1 MKNKTTQF
9 NNYSANNDD
18 KPSDFVIDLKQQFIN
33 EEEKQ
38 EKQKVKI
45 FWHGIKARKY
55 LNAKIIKRASRVL
68 ANFVSKNIK
77 MLFKR
82 EDLFYKLKTLYF
94 KYKGK
99 IGKPAFLNK
108 FKNLYLK
115 YKNKP
120 RTKNASNEVGRSNNL
135 SRSVAQSNQKETPF
149 VRGLRP
155 ILYFAAI
162 LFILILPFKAFVY
175 YKSLSIADLRGKVVG
190 ASGIAISE
198 LFQAGKTAS
207 ELDFNQ
213 ASASFSSAGNN
224 FLTAQNELNEISG
237 FLFVLA
243 GLAPNDK
250 LKLAS
255 CAKDILA
262 AGETASNLGMS
273 LSMAMESLISG
284 DDDILDEFEKNALQ
298 AIGYAHEL
306 GGILKKI
313 DAENLPKE
321 YQDQFLLMQEKLE
334 FLEEALNGFSGLIS
348 NIKIFAGADQDKRYL
363 LVFQNNTEIRA
374 SGGFIGSYA
383 LVDFQN
389 GKIKNIEAP
398 GGGSYDTE
406 AGLYARVAAPKP
418 LHLVNPLWHFWD
430 ANWWPDWPKSAKKI
444 MWFYEK
450 SDGPTVDGVIS
461 FTPTVIEGILEAIG
475 PIDMTEKYGV
485 VISAENFWLTVQSIA
500 EEKFTLTPNPSPT
513 PAVAGEWSLD
523 IQPPISNRNEREI
536 GCEGP
541 KKIIG
546 DLLEA
551 ILEELPNRLDK
562 ENIVKLIKVLEKS
575 LSEKHVLL
583 YFTNNELREKVEEY
597 GWDGKIKQSAKDY
610 LAVINTN
617 IAGGK
622 SDKKIR
628 ETISHQAEVMEDG
641 SIINTV
647 TIKREH
653 TGVKNEPFSGV
664 RNVNWMRVY
673 VPLGSELMEARGFEQ
688 PDDIYFENPD
698 SGWLQDPDLY
708 REEIAAQIHL
718 PSNTKIYEES
728 WKTVFANWTMV
739 DPGQTDIV
747 YFKYKLPF
755 KLEKKD
761 DNNIIEKIKNYFS
774 ASQEPL
780 YPYSILIQKQS
791 GSLGSFINS
800 SLMLDDNFKIVWK
813 YPEELSADSNG
824 WEINDDLSTDK
835 YWAVMMEK

>member
-1 MKNKTTQF
+1 SRMVKSFWQKFRILKHENTKTRKHENTWLRLKTQKHENTKTLGFALKHKNTKTRKHENTKTLGF
-9 NNYSANNDD
+9 A
-18 KPSDFVIDLKQQFIN
+18 LKHENTKTREHENTRTRKHENTRI
-33 EEEKQ
+33 
-38 EKQKVKI
+38 
-45 FWHGIKARKY
+45 RKY
-55 LNAKIIKRASRVL
+55 DEAMRDFFHKFKNLN
-68 ANFVSKNIK
+68 
-77 MLFKR
+77 
-82 EDLFYKLKTLYF
+82 F
-94 KYKGK
+94 KYKEQ

-115 YKNKP
+115 YKNKKGEINKRLEQSELIEERHPEQP
-120 RTKNASNEVGRSNNL
+120 RKL
-135 SRSVAQSNQKETPF
+135 F
-149 VRGLRP
+149 LRP

-190 ASGIAISE
+190 ASEAAISE
-198 LFQAGKTAS
+198 LFQAGKTVS
-207 ELDFNQ
+207 EFDFTQ

-243 GLAPNDK
+243 GLAPNDE

-262 AGETASNLGMS
+262 AGETASNLGIS
-273 LSMAMESLISG
+273 LSMAMESLISWE
-284 DDDILDEFEKNALQ
+284 DDVLDEFEKNARQ
-298 AIGYAHEL
+298 AIGYARDL
-306 GGILKKI
+306 GGILKNI

-321 YQDQFLLMQEKLE
+321 YQEQFLLMQEKSE
-334 FLEEALNGFSGLIS
+334 FLEESLNGFSNLLSG
-348 NIKIFAGADQDKRYL
+348 IKIFAGVDQDKRYL
-363 LVFQNNTEIRA
+363 LVFQNNTEMRA

-383 LVDFQN
+383 LVDFKN

-418 LHLVNPLWHFWD
+418 LHLVSPLWHFWD
-430 ANWWPDWPKSAKKI
+430 ANWWPDWPKSAKKL

-475 PIDMTEKYGV
+475 PIDMAEKYGA
-485 VISAENFWLTVQSIA
+485 VISADNFWLTVQAIA
-500 EEKFTLTPNPSPT
+500 EEKPEPGLL
-513 PAVAGEWSLD
+513 VAASAD
-523 IQPPISNRNEREI
+523 NRQEE
-536 GCEGP
+536 EKHAP

-551 ILEELPNRLDK
+551 ILAELPNRLDK
-562 ENIVKLIKVLEKS
+562 ESIVNLIKVLEKN
-575 LSEKHVLL
+575 LNEKHILF
-583 YFTNNELREKVEEY
+583 YFADNELQEKVEEY
-597 GWDGKIKQSAKDY
+597 GWDGKIKQSLKDY

-622 SDKKIR
+622 SDKKIK
-628 ETISHQAEVMEDG
+628 ETINHSAEITQDG
-641 SIINTV
+641 SIISTV

-688 PDDIYFENPD
+688 PDEIYFEHPD
-698 SGWLQDPDLY
+698 SSWLSDPDLY
-708 REEIAAQIHL
+708 REEYEHQIHL

-728 WKTVFANWTMV
+728 WKTVFANWTTV
-739 DPGQTDIV
+739 DPGETDVV
-747 YFKYKLPF
+747 YLKYKLPF

-761 DNNIIEKIKNYFS
+761 NNNIIEKIKSYFS

-791 GSLGSFINS
+791 GSLASFINS
-800 SLMLDDNFKIVWK
+800 SLTLDDNFKIVWK

-824 WEINDDLSTDK
+824 WNINSDLSVDR
-835 YWAVMMEK
+835 YWAVMMEKE